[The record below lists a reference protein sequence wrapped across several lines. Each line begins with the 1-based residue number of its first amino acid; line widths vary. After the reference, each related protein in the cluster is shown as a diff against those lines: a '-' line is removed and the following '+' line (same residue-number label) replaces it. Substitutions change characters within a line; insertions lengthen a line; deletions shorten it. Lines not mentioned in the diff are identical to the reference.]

1 MVQVLAHDEVQ
12 KKILVVDSTLANKIC
27 RFQLYIDSKTS

>member
-1 MVQVLAHDEVQ
+1 MAQDLVHDEVQ
-12 KKILVVDSTLANKIC
+12 RMILVVDSALANKIC